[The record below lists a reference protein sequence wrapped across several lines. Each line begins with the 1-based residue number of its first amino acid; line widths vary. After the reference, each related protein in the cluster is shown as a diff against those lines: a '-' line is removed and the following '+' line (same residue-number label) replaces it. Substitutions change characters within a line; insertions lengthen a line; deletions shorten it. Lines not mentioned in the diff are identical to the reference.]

1 MAMVVNGMGGA
12 MNPQNRLGLGLTT
25 ALVGLVFAGILA
37 PRAEAAQSKSFVVSW
52 FTPAI
57 YSQDGDC
64 PGRNPSIDGI
74 YRFAIRQ
81 LGVSPQEEER
91 LFEKFVGTTG
101 GDEADEIIINRAR
114 INGKPVNAYA
124 NPLASP
130 DPDMFTVTGTK
141 SFGFDLDGKVGPKSF
156 EEAET
161 QEKGIDNEFFRAM
174 GCHTGMRAFYPNRPL
189 QGGEYQWDTIRLTQP
204 AWLVTI
210 TGEDLSRDGD
220 VTVTFQRALESTKW
234 DALSQTRAD
243 MTYRI
248 DPNPRSHSVA
258 KAHLK
263 NGVITTAEPFK
274 FNMVADPY
282 YVQEFRFR
290 DARIRLKLLPNGNLD
305 GFVGGYQPYDDPYW
319 GVANGGIAL
328 ECCAGID
335 FIGMYHTLKK
345 LADAYPD
352 EKGQN
357 THISTAYRI
366 EGVPAFTVEPSD
378 KTAEVQS
385 EGKSKTR

>member
-1 MAMVVNGMGGA
+1 MKMAISSRLKKQLTAAAAGLA
-12 MNPQNRLGLGLTT
+12 MLSLSGHG
-25 ALVGLVFAGILA
+25 
-37 PRAEAAQSKSFVVSW
+37 AEAAQTKSFVVSW
-52 FTPAI
+52 FTPAV
-57 YSQDGDC
+57 YSQDDDC

-74 YRFAIRQ
+74 YKFALRQ
-81 LGVSPQEEER
+81 MNLSEQEER
-91 LFEKFVGTTG
+91 HKFEKYVGTSG
-101 GDEADEIIINRAR
+101 GDEAAEIIINRAR

-130 DPDMFTVTGTK
+130 DPNMFTVTGTK
-141 SFGFDLDGKVGPKSF
+141 SFGFNLDGKVKTNDF

-161 QEKGIDNEFFRAM
+161 HEKGIDNEFFRAM
-174 GCHTGMRAFYPNRPL
+174 GCHTGMRAYYPNRPL

-210 TGEDLSRDGD
+210 SGEDLSKEGD
-220 VTVTFQRALESTKW
+220 VTVTFQRALEATKW
-234 DALSQTRAD
+234 DALSQTRQD

-258 KAHLK
+258 KGHLK
-263 NGVITTAEPFK
+263 DGVITTTAPFT

-282 YVQEFRFR
+282 YVQEFRFK
-290 DARIRLKLLPNGNLD
+290 DAQIRLKLLANGQLD
-305 GFVGGYQPYDDPYW
+305 GFIGGYQPFDDPYW
-319 GVANGGIAL
+319 GLANGGIAL

-335 FIGMYHTLKK
+335 FVGVYHTLKR

-352 EKGQN
+352 DKGQN

-366 EGVPAFTVEPSD
+366 EGVPAFTVDPAAQN
-378 KTAEVQS
+378 TAEAPR
-385 EGKSKTR
+385 ETKTR

>member
-1 MAMVVNGMGGA
+1 MALA
-12 MNPQNRLGLGLTT
+12 GLAFST
-25 ALVGLVFAGILA
+25 ASVSS
-37 PRAEAAQSKSFVVSW
+37 AEAAQTKSFVVSW

-57 YSQDGDC
+57 FSQDDDC

-74 YRFAIRQ
+74 YKHALRQ
-81 LGVSPQEEER
+81 MNLSPKEEQR
-91 LFEKFVGTTG
+91 MFEKFVGTTG

-114 INGKPVNAYA
+114 IGGKPVNAYA
-124 NPLASP
+124 NPLAAP
-130 DPDMFTVTGTK
+130 DPIMFTVTGTK
-141 SFGFDLDGKVGPKSF
+141 SFGFNLDGKVGPQSF
-156 EEAET
+156 EEPET
-161 QEKGIDNEFFRAM
+161 GEKGIDNEFFRAM
-174 GCHTGMRAFYPNRPL
+174 GCHTGMRAYYPNRPL

-210 TGEDLSRDGD
+210 TGEDLTKEGP
-220 VTVTFQRALESTKW
+220 VTITFDRALEATKW

-248 DPNPRSHSVA
+248 DPNPRSHTVA
-258 KAHLK
+258 KGYLK
-263 NGVITTAEPFK
+263 DGQITAAEPFK

-282 YVQEFRFR
+282 YVQEFRFKDTR
-290 DARIRLKLLPNGNLD
+290 FRLKLLPNGNLD
-305 GFVGGYQPYDDPYW
+305 GFIGGYQPFDDPYW

-335 FIGMYHTLKK
+335 FIGMYHTLKR

-352 EKGQN
+352 DKGQN

-366 EGVPAFTVEPSD
+366 EGVPAFTVQVEGQ
-378 KTAEVQS
+378 TAEA
-385 EGKSKTR
+385 GGDSKTR

>member
-1 MAMVVNGMGGA
+1 MKVHKYMGGA
-12 MNPQNRLGLGLTT
+12 MNRPFLHGRGLAISLAGLAFFGFT
-25 ALVGLVFAGILA
+25 LQS
-37 PRAEAAQSKSFVVSW
+37 AEAAQTKSFVVSW

-57 YSQDGDC
+57 YSQDDDC

-74 YRFAIRQ
+74 YKFALRQ
-81 LGVSPQEEER
+81 MNLSPKEER
-91 LFEKFVGTTG
+91 RMFEKFVGTTG

-130 DPDMFTVTGTK
+130 DPQMFTVTGTK

-156 EEAET
+156 EEPET
-161 QEKGIDNEFFRAM
+161 HEKGIDNEFFRAM
-174 GCHTGMRAFYPNRPL
+174 GCHTGMRAYYPNRPL

-210 TGEDLSRDGD
+210 AGEDLSKEGD
-220 VTVTFQRALESTKW
+220 VTVTFQRALEATKW
-234 DALSQTRAD
+234 DALSQTRSD

-258 KAHLK
+258 KGHLK
-263 NGVITTAEPFK
+263 DGTITTTEAFK
-274 FNMVADPY
+274 FNIVADPY
-282 YVQEFRFR
+282 YVQEFRFK

-305 GFVGGYQPYDDPYW
+305 GVIGGYQPFDDPYW

-335 FIGMYHTLKK
+335 FVGMYHTLKK

-378 KTAEVQS
+378 KTAEAVRD
-385 EGKSKTR
+385 SKTR

>member
-1 MAMVVNGMGGA
+1 MDVSNFMGGA
-12 MNPQNRLGLGLTT
+12 MNRPFLLGRGFAMALAGLAFSGPTWQS
-25 ALVGLVFAGILA
+25 AQ
-37 PRAEAAQSKSFVVSW
+37 AAQTKSFVVSW

-57 YSQDGDC
+57 FSQDDDC

-74 YRFAIRQ
+74 YKFALRQ
-81 LGVSPQEEER
+81 MNLPQAEEQR
-91 LFEKFVGTTG
+91 MYEKYVGTTG
-101 GDEADEIIINRAR
+101 GEEAGEIIINRAR

-130 DPDMFTVTGTK
+130 DPNMFTVTGTK

-161 QEKGIDNEFFRAM
+161 GEKGIDNEFFRAM
-174 GCHTGMRAFYPNRPL
+174 GCHTGMRAYYPNRPL

-204 AWLVTI
+204 AWLITI
-210 TGEDLSRDGD
+210 TGEDLSKDGP
-220 VTVTFQRALESTKW
+220 VVVKFERALEATKW

-248 DPNPRSHSVA
+248 DPNPRSHSEA
-258 KAHLK
+258 KAFLK
-263 NGVITTAEPFK
+263 DGQVTTTEPFT

-282 YVQEFRFR
+282 YVQEFRFK

-305 GFVGGYQPYDDPYW
+305 GIIGGYQPFEDPYW

-366 EGVPAFTVEPSD
+366 EGVPAFTVDPTAQ
-378 KTAEVQS
+378 TAEA
-385 EGKSKTR
+385 R